1 MPFTTVAFIESID
14 PAGVFVAV
22 NAALGE
28 QHITSAGDNITIPEW
43 TQVVALAAGVEIA
56 VESFARLAA
65 PSLRTQGLFNVEPF
79 SSASA
84 AAVEPASPPPVMD
97 LRRTPLVLVRGEIL
111 TCELNSNPA
120 AAQRQW
126 LVVWL
131 ADGPVEP
138 VAGRVVTVRATGATA
153 LVADTWGNVPITM
166 IENLPRG
173 RYQIVGLRA
182 RAAGLVAARIVIP
195 GQAWRPGVLGVDAQ
209 EDLEHPMF
217 RYGQLGSFG
226 EFEDT
231 DLPSVDCLSVSA
243 DAAEDFYFD
252 LIQLRSGPA

>member
-1 MPFTTVAFIESID
+1 MPFTTVAFIEQID

-56 VESFARLAA
+56 VESFARLAS
-65 PSLRTQGLFNVEPF
+65 PSLRTGGLFNVEPF
-79 SSASA
+79 SVATA
-84 AAVEPASPPPVMD
+84 AAVLPTSPHPVMD
-97 LRRTPLVLVRGEIL
+97 LRANPLVLVRGEIL
-111 TCELNSNPA
+111 TFELNSNPLA
-120 AAQRQW
+120 IQRQW

-131 ADGPVEP
+131 ADGPVAP
-138 VAGRVVTVRATGATA
+138 VGGRVVTARATGVTT

-182 RAAGLVAARIVIP
+182 RSANLVAARVVIP
-195 GQAWRPGVLGVDAQ
+195 GQAWRPGVLGVNAQ
-209 EDLEHPMF
+209 TDREHPMF
-217 RYGQLGSFG
+217 RYGRVGSFG

-231 DLPSVDCLSVSA
+231 DLPSVDCLANVA
-243 DAAEDFYFD
+243 DAAQDFYFD
-252 LIQLRSGPA
+252 LVQVRSGPA